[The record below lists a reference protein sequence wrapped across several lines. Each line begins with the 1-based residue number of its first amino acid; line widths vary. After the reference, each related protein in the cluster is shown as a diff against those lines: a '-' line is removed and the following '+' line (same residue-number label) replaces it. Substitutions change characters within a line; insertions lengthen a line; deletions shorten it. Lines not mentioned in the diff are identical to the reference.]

1 MKKRKI
7 LLVILI
13 IILLIIL
20 SALAFIRFM
29 FFIEYQYE
37 EYTMTIIEIKDD
49 RIVGEGK
56 INYSGTR
63 SIEEIEKYFEKPQ
76 YTFSTQNAKI
86 KDANGKKIEAS
97 ELKVGDQI
105 KIINIKKIEFSKVD
119 FAISPQK
126 LDDVK
131 SIKVLNNE

>member
-1 MKKRKI
+1 MK
-7 LLVILI
+7 
-13 IILLIIL
+13 
-20 SALAFIRFM
+20 
-29 FFIEYQYE
+29 
-37 EYTMTIIEIKDD
+37 
-49 RIVGEGK
+49 
-56 INYSGTR
+56 

>member
-7 LLVILI
+7 LLIILI

-56 INYSGTR
+56 INYGGTR

-86 KDANGKKIEAS
+86 KDVDGRRIEVTDLKLGDKI
-97 ELKVGDQI
+97 KV
-105 KIINIKKIEFSKVD
+105 INILE
-119 FAISPQK
+119 
-126 LDDVK
+126 DDR
-131 SIKVLNNE
+131 

>member
-56 INYSGTR
+56 INYGGTR

-126 LDDVK
+126 LDNVK

>member
-56 INYSGTR
+56 INYGGTR

>member
-13 IILLIIL
+13 IILLIIF

-56 INYSGTR
+56 INYGGTR

>member
-13 IILLIIL
+13 IILLIIF

-56 INYSGTR
+56 INYGGTR

-126 LDDVK
+126 LDNVK